1 MKTLQFTVKINA
13 SANKVYRT
21 MLGLDE
27 KRTYEYWTAAFNPT
41 SSFEG
46 SWEQGSKIYFVGTD
60 ENGKKGGMVSKIEE
74 NRPSDFVSI
83 RHYGFL
89 DGDNEVTSGEM
100 VEKWSGGIESYTFE
114 ENEGIT
120 KVTVNC
126 DTVEEY
132 IDYFNK
138 SYPVALEKLKEISE
152 G

>member
-1 MKTLQFTVKINA
+1 MKTLQFTVKISA

-46 SWEQGSKIYFVGTD
+46 SWEQGSKIYFVGTN